1 MRDVSRS
8 YRSRFAPTPS
18 GDLHLGGA
26 RTALWAH
33 RRARALGGQFVMRV
47 EDLDRPR
54 TVPGAEERILADLRS
69 LGVEWD
75 EGPDVGGPSAP
86 YRQSERTPIYEATL
100 RDLAAREVAFPCFCS
115 RAEVA
120 RASQAPHGPND
131 DGPRYPGT
139 CRDLSTAQRDE
150 RARTR
155 QASWRFRVPDGDAAI
170 VNFVDHLAGPQ
181 SQDVATMTGDFVLR
195 RSDGIF
201 AYQLAVVVDDI
212 AMAIS
217 EVVRGEDLLS
227 SVGRQTLLFRALDA
241 SVPQFCHLP
250 LLLGEDGTR
259 LSKRHGSIAA
269 REHAVSIGW
278 DALAAQLLAPL
289 PPVV

>member
-1 MRDVSRS
+1 MT
-8 YRSRFAPTPS
+8 YRGRFAPTPS

-26 RTALWAH
+26 RTALWAFH
-33 RRARALGGQFVMRV
+33 RARSSGGRFVMRV

-54 TVPGAEERILADLRS
+54 AVPGAEQRILEDLRA
-69 LGVEWD
+69 LGVDWD
-75 EGPDVGGPSAP
+75 EGPDVGGPDAP
-86 YRQSERTPIYEATL
+86 YRQSERTAIYEAKL
-100 RDLAAREVAFPCFCS
+100 QELVALGLAFPCYCS

-139 CRDLSTAQRDE
+139 CRALDTAQQSE

-155 QASWRFRVPDGDAAI
+155 QPSWRFRVPAGDAAI
-170 VNFVDHLAGPQ
+170 VNFVDHLAGAQ
-181 SQDVATMTGDFVLR
+181 QQDVAATIGDFVLR

-212 AMAIS
+212 AMAIT

-227 SVGRQTLLFRALDA
+227 SVGRQVLLFRAWGA
-241 SVPQFCHLP
+241 AVPRFCHLP
-250 LLLGEDGTR
+250 LVLGPDGAR

-269 REHAVSIGW
+269 REHAASIGFA
-278 DALAAQLLAPL
+278 ALAAQLLAAL